1 MQRKTEEKL
10 LNEILKLK
18 EDKSV
23 LINHEEAI
31 NNLIAHLLFL
41 KYQSEAFYKEQK
53 LFIAKMNHELKT
65 PLNAILGFA
74 QIMEDEIQN
83 EKHKKYIQH
92 ILSSG
97 RMILSLIDN
106 MLDFSK
112 SEMNDLKIN
121 ESKVELLTILNETI
135 LLIQKAF
142 PLEKR
147 KIKIHFSSLIYLR
160 FDERMLKQIF
170 LNILSNSVK
179 FTHSDG
185 SIDIYFEK
193 LSTGIRLIF
202 KDNGYGI
209 EKEKLIHIF
218 DPFYQMPSSIGKYQQ
233 GMGLGLVLVKK
244 MVILHQGRV
253 DIKSVL
259 NQGTSLIIDFPQERI
274 ILPGDDDES
283 I

>member
-41 KYQSEAFYKEQK
+41 KYQSEAFYKEQR

-74 QIMEDEIQN
+74 QIMKDEIQN

-170 LNILSNSVK
+170 LNILSNAVK
-179 FTHSDG
+179 FTSSDG

-209 EKEKLIHIF
+209 EKEKLTHIF
-218 DPFYQMPSSIGKYQQ
+218 DPFYQKVSAIGKYQQ

-259 NQGTSLIIDFPQERI
+259 NQGTSLIIDFPKERI
-274 ILPGDDDES
+274 ILPGDDDEN